1 MKYEGISFNE
11 AWIKARSLKEFLAE
25 VRKNK
30 HWWPDDE
37 NRIDKA
43 KSLYFLIV
51 PATKKEGPPV
61 AEPSSFE
68 DTQP

>member
-1 MKYEGISFNE
+1 MTYEGISFNE
-11 AWIKARSLKEFLAE
+11 SWIKQKSLKEFLAE

-51 PATKKEGPPV
+51 PATKKEV
-61 AEPSSFE
+61 APATEPSSIDNTE
-68 DTQP
+68 P